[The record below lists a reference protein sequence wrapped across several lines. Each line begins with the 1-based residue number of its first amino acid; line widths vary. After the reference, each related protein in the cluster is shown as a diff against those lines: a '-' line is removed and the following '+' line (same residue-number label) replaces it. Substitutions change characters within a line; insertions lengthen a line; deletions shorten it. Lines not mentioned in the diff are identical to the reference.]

1 MSSGAFAFMVFSLVA
16 SWGGV
21 AVFLMIAIKKKS

>member
-1 MSSGAFAFMVFSLVA
+1 MSSGAFAFMVFSLVV

-21 AVFLMIAIKKKS
+21 AIFLVIAMKKKS